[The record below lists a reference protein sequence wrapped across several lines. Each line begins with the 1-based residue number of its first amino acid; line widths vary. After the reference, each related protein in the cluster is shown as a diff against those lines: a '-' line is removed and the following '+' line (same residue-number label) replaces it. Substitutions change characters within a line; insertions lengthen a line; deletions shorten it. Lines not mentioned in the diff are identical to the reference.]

1 MWKIISYVFH
11 PILMPTLG
19 IFIVMVSDPYIYQV
33 LDGLSPWLIFLSSIF
48 VCTAVMPVSLS
59 WLLLKM
65 GRVTSLSQPTD
76 NDRKQLMAFTELW
89 FILAYFAVH
98 NIPSVGRS
106 LTYYMLGVNIAMI
119 ATLLTSLVTK
129 VSLHAVGIGGILG
142 TIIGMMYYTRVQM
155 LPQVAIAI
163 ALVYLVGFSR
173 YKLKAHN
180 GGDIFIGNIIGIS
193 CQALVFF
200 VGAK

>member
-1 MWKIISYVFH
+1 
-11 PILMPTLG
+11 MPTLG
-19 IFIVMVSDPYIYQV
+19 LILV
-33 LDGLSPWLIFLSSIF
+33 LWFNVPNIFLIVEITQLSILVAVVF
-48 VCTAVMPVSLS
+48 FCTALVPLFWSWSLVK
-59 WLLLKM
+59 LGM
-65 GRVTSLSQPTD
+65 VTSLVEPTD
-76 NDRKQLMAFTELW
+76 NDRKQLMAFTEL
-89 FILAYFAVH
+89 FFLLAYYVLH
-98 NIPSVGRS
+98 NIPLEAKA
-106 LTYYMLGVNIAMI
+106 LTYYILGVNVAMI

-200 VGAK
+200 VGAR

>member
-19 IFIVMVSDPYIYQV
+19 LILV
-33 LDGLSPWLIFLSSIF
+33 LWFNVPNIFLIVEITQLSILVAVVF
-48 VCTAVMPVSLS
+48 FCTALVPLFWSWSLVK
-59 WLLLKM
+59 LGM
-65 GRVTSLSQPTD
+65 VTSLVEPTD
-76 NDRKQLMAFTELW
+76 NDRKQLMAFTEL
-89 FILAYFAVH
+89 FFLLAYYVLH
-98 NIPSVGRS
+98 NIPLEAKA
-106 LTYYMLGVNIAMI
+106 LTYYILGVNVAMI

-200 VGAK
+200 VGAR